1 MGRHSIEWDVKK
13 MKDDKIKLYNHNDM
27 NRILKYIYYPIV
39 LFRNTFINKIP
50 SRHLRK
56 WFDMLLG
63 ARYGKGAY
71 TFRRT
76 EVYFPKGLYIG
87 DNSTVGWFT
96 LLDARGGLYIGENVT
111 IASYVKIIDGKHD
124 INDPKFPAS
133 FAPIVINDYAWV
145 CTGSIIIQGV
155 TIGRGAVVAA
165 GAVVTK
171 DVPDYA
177 IVGENTA
184 KVIGERKLKEYS
196 YNPKTEF
203 LH

>member
-1 MGRHSIEWDVKK
+1 MDQNQKTIVNGIE
-13 MKDDKIKLYNHNDM
+13 LYDHNDM
-27 NRILKYIYYPIV
+27 GRWFKYIYYPIT
-39 LFRNTFINKIP
+39 LFRNTVINKIP
-50 SRHLRK
+50 SRHFRK

-63 ARYGKGAY
+63 ARYGKGAF

-87 DNSTVGWFT
+87 SNSTVGWFV
-96 LLDARGGLYIGENVT
+96 LLDARGGLYIGDGVT

-124 INDPKFPAS
+124 INDPGFPAT
-133 FAPIVINDYAWV
+133 FAPIVIKDYAWI
-145 CTGSIIIQGV
+145 CTGAIIIQGV
-155 TIGRGAVVAA
+155 TIGKGAVVAA

-177 IVGENTA
+177 IVGGSPA
-184 KVIGERKLKEYS
+184 KIIGERKLKEYT
-196 YNPKTEF
+196 YKPKTEL